1 MLSFDS
7 APDVNHGRW
16 LDWTSSDGFIRLAK
30 EGWLADGGQKRF
42 CEAMLDEMS
51 GGSYVNAGSFLGSG
65 ENRIIVP
72 AGALK
77 HVQSG
82 ASFEIRPMIVFDCDE
97 HGEAFDSVFLRVIAI
112 PVGLN
117 LNSIAWAC
125 KDPDTPFPVQPD
137 LHEDIIVSVLTAL
150 MAVDGV
156 HPASAAADAA
166 YACLALDQVVAR
178 AAAWQAAAE
187 PNAVIPMPDVAG
199 ILESAGFDS
208 DVAAAQAE
216 GFRCDYADPKTRLL
230 IPFILP
236 FNLDVAADAGILDA
250 VMREAATMSFGL
262 SGFIGERWFFGREII
277 RALRGR
283 GYSEDQIGYI
293 ACNDCALFGLPSD
306 RVEAAQL
313 CADIANSAF
322 EPESADDW
330 NAYVTSEIGPL
341 TDFL

>member
-1 MLSFDS
+1 MLKYDN
-7 APDVNHGRW
+7 APDESHGRW
-16 LDWTSSDGFIRLAK
+16 LGKHDSEKLIPLAMDDWLGGDGRECFL
-30 EGWLADGGQKRF
+30 
-42 CEAMLDEMS
+42 EAMLDS
-51 GGSYVNAGSFLGSG
+51 LARSKHVCAGSFLATESD
-65 ENRIIVP
+65 RIIVP
-72 AGALK
+72 SGALK
-77 HVQSG
+77 YAQSG
-82 ASFEIRPMIVFDCDE
+82 ASFEIRLKHVIDSDGFN
-97 HGEAFDSVFLRVIAI
+97 EAYHSAILQVIAI
-112 PVGLN
+112 PVGLS
-117 LNSIAWAC
+117 LYWISRAC
-125 KDPDTPFPVQPD
+125 DAPFPVQPD
-137 LHEDIIVSVLTAL
+137 LHEDNVNVLIAS
-150 MAVDGV
+150 MAVDGA
-156 HPASAAADAA
+156 HPASAAMDAVH
-166 YACLALDQVVAR
+166 ACLALDQVVAR
-178 AAAWQAAAE
+178 AAAERAANE

-199 ILESAGFDS
+199 ILEAAGFDS
-208 DVAAAQAE
+208 AAATAQAE
-216 GFRCDYADPKTRLL
+216 GFRRDHADPETQLL
-230 IPFILP
+230 VPYTLP
-236 FNLDVAADAGILDA
+236 FNLNVAADAGILDA